1 MFTITI
7 NKIKAFWKKLFTKK
21 DLKKTTFVGS
31 RVIQPGHKVFEYNFV
46 EDKLLEATFVKSRLG
61 TRKAIKMN
69 ERCIYVS
76 ALNRKNAVKKLNQKN
91 YPIKF

>member
-1 MFTITI
+1 MPNII
-7 NKIKAFWKKLFTKK
+7 EKIKAFWRKLFSKK

-31 RVIQPGHKVFEYNFV
+31 RVINPGHKIYEYDFV
-46 EDKLLEATFVKSRLG
+46 NDKLEEATFVKSKLG
-61 TRKAIKMN
+61 KRKAIKMN
-69 ERCIYVS
+69 EHCIYVS